1 MGLTVFYIANVV
13 IRIIGLSWTRFRKNA
28 WDVFGLLAVS
38 GTFVSTILYLASPVT
53 PGHGQ
58 IHTVWQQMHK
68 LFLVA
73 IVLLLIP
80 RNNQLDQL
88 LKTAAA
94 SLTAIANLLAT
105 WLVLFLV
112 YAIAFTQAFGLT
124 RFNENENG
132 NVNFRNVP
140 KALIL
145 LYRCSTGEGW
155 NQLMEDFANV
165 RPPFCTVSDKY
176 FEGDCGSPEW
186 ARALFISWNILSMY
200 IFVNMFVSLIF
211 ESFSYVYQRSS
222 GLAAIKRTDIRQFK
236 QAWAEYDPTGKG
248 FITQEQF
255 PRLLAELSGIFDM
268 RIYDDEY
275 SIHRII
281 EDCKKTRRQSE
292 LPVEES
298 RKGVELD
305 INKLNAK
312 LARMPHARVQE
323 RKRRLNVFYQEVLNS
338 QNADSGISFNT
349 LLMILAHYKI
359 INDNKSLRLEE
370 FLRRRARL
378 QLVEDSVRRAIVAN
392 FMDMVVWTRR
402 WREHKARRDAGR
414 MTTVPT
420 LQVPEIFI
428 EDEDDL
434 NSPSATGPRGFDR
447 PSLSLQIPGAA
458 GSASPS
464 GSTVTHVSS
473 RDTDPNANPS
483 AHLRNRSDSMQ
494 NTPGSS
500 PTWTR
505 QSINSISPTRSS
517 LDRRPSTGSFT
528 INNPDAS
535 APASPVYERD
545 RDRDPF
551 TRNGSLGPD
560 DPRAYNHSSNAQSQA
575 RSRSQSRTHDDP
587 FNTNP
592 NNPNNQNN
600 GTRANSSISQT
611 STSMIDVLAT
621 SAWGESIRRSQT
633 TRRGTIARRRGS
645 SMGSNASAVG
655 SGLGVEAAVAAH
667 SHSRGPSAS
676 ANAEGDREGERE
688 GGRYS
693 G

>member
-1 MGLTVFYIANVV
+1 
-13 IRIIGLSWTRFRKNA
+13 
-28 WDVFGLLAVS
+28 
-38 GTFVSTILYLASPVT
+38 
-53 PGHGQ
+53 
-58 IHTVWQQMHK
+58 MHK

-124 RFNENENG
+124 RFNENETG
-132 NVNFRNVP
+132 NINFRNVP

-165 RPPFCTVSDKY
+165 RPPFCTVSDK
-176 FEGDCGSPEW
+176 FLEGDCGSPEW

-248 FITQEQF
+248 FITHEQF

-275 SIHRII
+275 SVHRIM

-298 RKGVELD
+298 RKGVEID
-305 INKLNAK
+305 IHKLNAK

-323 RKRRLNVFYQEVLNS
+323 RKRRLNVFYEEVLHS

-392 FMDMVVWTRR
+392 FMDMVFWTRR
-402 WREHKARRDAGR
+402 WRQHKAKRDAGR
-414 MTTVPT
+414 MTTIPT

-434 NSPSATGPRGFDR
+434 NSPSAGGPRGFDR
-447 PSLSLQIPGAA
+447 PSLSLQIPGPS
-458 GSASPS
+458 GSPSPS
-464 GSTVTHVSS
+464 GSIVTHVSS
-473 RDTDPNANPS
+473 RDTDINSNPS
-483 AHLRNRSDSMQ
+483 AHLRNRSDSVQM
-494 NTPGSS
+494 TPGSS
-500 PTWTR
+500 PTLTR
-505 QSINSISPTRSS
+505 QSFNSISPTRSS
-517 LDRRPSTGSFT
+517 FDRRPSTGSYY

-535 APASPVYERD
+535 ASTSPVYERE

-551 TRNGSLGPD
+551 QRHGSLGPD
-560 DPRAYNHSSNAQSQA
+560 DLRVYTGSS
-575 RSRSQSRTHDDP
+575 RSRSGSQMQIQDELN
-587 FNTNP
+587 NTNSRS
-592 NNPNNQNN
+592 
-600 GTRANSSISQT
+600 RANSSVSQ
-611 STSMIDVLAT
+611 TSMIDVLAT

-645 SMGSNASAVG
+645 SIGSNG
-655 SGLGVEAAVAAH
+655 NGVEVAAH
-667 SHSRGPSAS
+667 SRASSGENEGPRHS
-676 ANAEGDREGERE
+676 
-688 GGRYS
+688 GGNV
-693 G
+693 